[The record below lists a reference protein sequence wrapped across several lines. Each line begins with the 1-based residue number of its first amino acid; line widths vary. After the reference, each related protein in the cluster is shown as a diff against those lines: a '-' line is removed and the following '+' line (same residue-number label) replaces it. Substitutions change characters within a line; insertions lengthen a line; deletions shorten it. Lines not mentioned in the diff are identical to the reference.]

1 MQRRTFKR
9 LRVNGESEHHHNIY
23 VVLLKSAVARLRS
36 VRLTNPK
43 RDPKKPCVYVGLSG
57 LPPEQRFANHIAGT
71 KSSSFVRRFGVRL
84 LPELYAHLNP
94 MPYDAAVQME
104 MDLAEDLRREG
115 YTVLGGH

>member
-1 MQRRTFKR
+1 MSQQF
-9 LRVNGESEHHHNIY
+9 HHNVY
-23 VVLLKSAVARLRS
+23 VVLLDKAVLNERKVVAA
-36 VRLTNPK
+36 NPK